1 MVVNFSTYLR
11 SHYQSFSTIYFGAL
25 EWNTDMYPLGL
36 YILHKICFTMKHFNH
51 RFKAK
56 KKKTFQSPFSKGY
69 DLTKLISYYYIHLF
83 PGWCVSWIPQPI
95 ILSLFL
101 YYMHWGINYERVK
114 KNYKDRFSKRYIK
127 SFGKNEKPYKINL
140 LHHQTSDPSLHRQN
154 RKK

>member
-1 MVVNFSTYLR
+1 MFYN
-11 SHYQSFSTIYFGAL
+11 
-25 EWNTDMYPLGL
+25 E
-36 YILHKICFTMKHFNH
+36 
-51 RFKAK
+51 
-56 KKKTFQSPFSKGY
+56 TFQSPFSKGY
-69 DLTKLISYYYIHLF
+69 DLTQLISYYYFHLF

-127 SFGKNEKPYKINL
+127 SFGKNEKPYMINL

-154 RKK
+154 RKNRALFRFVSFVWIWLDSHGLSKAIVFVFFFFWNTAIVFVIINLSLIHL

>member
-1 MVVNFSTYLR
+1 MVVKFSTYLR
-11 SHYQSFSTIYFGAL
+11 SHYQSFSTIYFGAW

-51 RFKAK
+51 RSVKDMIWHNLFHTIIFTCFLDGACPE
-56 KKKTFQSPFSKGY
+56 FHNLLFFRFS
-69 DLTKLISYYYIHLF
+69 F
-83 PGWCVSWIPQPI
+83 I
-95 ILSLFL
+95 ICID
-101 YYMHWGINYERVK
+101 GINYERVK

-127 SFGKNEKPYKINL
+127 SFGKNEKPYMINL